1 MRSILLPALPVAR
14 VQVLRVLVYAFVVLD
29 ILTLSGDVIAH
40 AGNSDFYTP
49 LLLARTLHI
58 PAVTSLVAQLL
69 RAVILLACV
78 AAVAGWKPRISGA
91 VVALSFW
98 AWMFYSQGYGYVAH
112 DHMALMV
119 AVAVLPTV
127 ATPSAHRPGDPAS
140 PHGPAEL
147 AAIGAPVDEPRSE
160 AAGWA
165 LRCIQIAVVAT
176 YFFSIVPKILYSGSL
191 AAWGNSAILTWAS
204 VRRGSLLAH
213 WLVAQTPWVFVPAQ
227 WIGLALETLS
237 PVVLFLRGRA
247 LYIAI
252 ALYMSFHLAT
262 LVLLGIHFL
271 PTVICWAAF
280 LPLERWRELGR
291 GRRKGRAPRTPRTPA
306 EGSGSGSGSGS
317 GTMTA

>member
-78 AAVAGWKPRISGA
+78 AAVAGWKPRISGS
-91 VVALSFW
+91 VAALGFW

-127 ATPSAHRPGDPAS
+127 ATPSAHRPGDPAGS
-140 PHGPAEL
+140 
-147 AAIGAPVDEPRSE
+147 GAPLDELRSE

-165 LRCIQIAVVAT
+165 LRCIQLAVVAT
-176 YFFSIVPKILYSGSL
+176 YFFSIVPKLLYTGSL
-191 AAWGNSAILTWAS
+191 VAWGNSAILTWAA

-213 WLVAQTPWVFVPAQ
+213 WLVAHTPWVFVPAQ

-247 LYIAI
+247 LHLAI
-252 ALYMSFHLAT
+252 ALYLSFHLAT

-291 GRRKGRAPRTPRTPA
+291 GRRRVRTPTGAPA
-306 EGSGSGSGSGS
+306 
-317 GTMTA
+317 A

>member
-1 MRSILLPALPVAR
+1 MRSMLLPTLPVAR

-40 AGNSDFYTP
+40 AGNSEFYTP
-49 LLLARTLHI
+49 LLLARILHV
-58 PAVTSLVAQLL
+58 PAVTPLVAQLL

-78 AAVAGWKPRISGA
+78 AAVAGWKPRITGT
-91 VVALSFW
+91 VVAIGFW

-127 ATPSAHRPGDPAS
+127 ATPSMLRDDGSPPGGS
-140 PHGPAEL
+140 
-147 AAIGAPVDEPRSE
+147 AAAGTAMTGDLPGSAAGGEARSE

-165 LRCIQIAVVAT
+165 LRCIQLAVVAT
-176 YFFSIVPKILYSGSL
+176 YFFSIVPKILYTGSL
-191 AAWGNSAILTWAS
+191 AAWGNSAILTWAA

-213 WLVAQTPWVFVPAQ
+213 WLVEHTPWIFVPAQ
-227 WIGLALETLS
+227 WGGLALETFS

-247 LYIAI
+247 LYVTI

-291 GRRKGRAPRTPRTPA
+291 GRRAGRAPADLPA
-306 EGSGSGSGSGS
+306 
-317 GTMTA
+317 A